1 MRIKMRKPFISLIA
15 MAITPF
21 ISACQE
27 REVSHPFYL
36 NYREDGVWQLV
47 TCLEKGTSCAV
58 DGLPLPPIYAAGA
71 NDTYVTVQNPEGY
84 YYLPRVQHRVTGWDG
99 KPESIVGPIP
109 KTDFEIAQR
118 KLDLPDLSVR
128 P

>member
-1 MRIKMRKPFISLIA
+1 MKNSYTVLIA
-15 MAITPF
+15 MVITPL

-47 TCLEKGTSCAV
+47 SCREKGISCAV
-58 DGLPLPPIYAAGA
+58 DGLPMAPIYAAGA
-71 NDTYVTVQNPEGY
+71 NEVYVTVQNPQGY
-84 YYLPRVQHRVTGWDG
+84 YYLPRVQDRMTGWDS
-99 KPESIVGPIP
+99 KPRSIVGPIT
-109 KTDFEIAQR
+109 KADFEIAQT
-118 KLDLPDLSVR
+118 KLGLPDLTVR